1 MDALALLCTLHAD
14 GPSSLKRLRSRG
26 CADLST
32 LLSRTPDAVAED
44 LSIERPAAR
53 RLIREARLLADRVGI
68 SALEVEEAPPTAEAP
83 APARALIQDS
93 SQQPASAGGL
103 DSVDRALVERIT
115 RPAPTRPGDPSSQP
129 EEPGD
134 LQGPAAAPAAAP
146 APAEGSAE
154 GSAESMAGSSSE
166 SPAEGPTADAGVS
179 ASLPDWL
186 EGPAV
191 PHADDPFSV
200 PGADFGPAVFGSEGV
215 PAAVD
220 PAAVDPAA
228 VASAAP
234 AGSAVGQSEGDSSE
248 EPAAEVT
255 FEEAPGEFATA
266 EAVGSEANDAIL
278 EDQDVPLEEA
288 GPLVPALEPLA
299 QGLLPGVAALS
310 SDEIAEALDR
320 ALPYTDLDQAPAAAS
335 PAPRDTAEPR
345 VFGASVFGASVFE
358 DAESEEAAPEGG
370 ACEQPVTGGA
380 PDGSVEVSRADLAAD
395 SIAESAPEPAAE
407 LTAESAAEIAAGP
420 APEGTGD
427 HREVE
432 DHVVHPWAADLES
445 VEPGRDAEQTPPTTW
460 ADVSSS
466 ELADVEKDAPV
477 PIPAIAEEVSAASTA
492 ALPGMDEALIED
504 MERLGICSF
513 ADLSTAESLALT
525 RGLGVTFAQARRLR
539 FLARRAEAEG
549 EAWPVIS
556 SPSTA
561 ALESAADQPEEVA
574 APQLEQ
580 AGTEP
585 EASTVPVP
593 ETPVLE
599 TPAGEVSSVE
609 IPEAGTSVAEVPV
622 AEVPLAEVPLA
633 EVPVAET
640 LDPEPAPFAADI
652 FDDEPRGEGAPALEL
667 DVVGDPLEDL
677 PHLVLDAPQSRPF
690 AAEINEQEEVAEVPK
705 PEREPEPESQVE
717 ADLEVARE
725 PESASPREAAH
736 LDGAPSFVDQ
746 PTPVAELEQQGVR
759 VDPSEVQARP
769 RFGDQFARA
778 AQARRASSKPGKT
791 VLGWNFEIPRP
802 GPETLPLAS
811 ITANLSADPEKVD
824 GADGGS
830 APGDA
835 DSGGP
840 FADA

>member
-1 MDALALLCTLHAD
+1 M
-14 GPSSLKRLRSRG
+14 
-26 CADLST
+26 
-32 LLSRTPDAVAED
+32 
-44 LSIERPAAR
+44 
-53 RLIREARLLADRVGI
+53 
-68 SALEVEEAPPTAEAP
+68 
-83 APARALIQDS
+83 
-93 SQQPASAGGL
+93 
-103 DSVDRALVERIT
+103 
-115 RPAPTRPGDPSSQP
+115 
-129 EEPGD
+129 
-134 LQGPAAAPAAAP
+134 
-146 APAEGSAE
+146 
-154 GSAESMAGSSSE
+154 
-166 SPAEGPTADAGVS
+166 
-179 ASLPDWL
+179 
-186 EGPAV
+186 
-191 PHADDPFSV
+191 
-200 PGADFGPAVFGSEGV
+200 
-215 PAAVD
+215 
-220 PAAVDPAA
+220 
-228 VASAAP
+228 
-234 AGSAVGQSEGDSSE
+234 
-248 EPAAEVT
+248 
-255 FEEAPGEFATA
+255 
-266 EAVGSEANDAIL
+266 
-278 EDQDVPLEEA
+278 
-288 GPLVPALEPLA
+288 
-299 QGLLPGVAALS
+299 
-310 SDEIAEALDR
+310 
-320 ALPYTDLDQAPAAAS
+320 
-335 PAPRDTAEPR
+335 
-345 VFGASVFGASVFE
+345 
-358 DAESEEAAPEGG
+358 
-370 ACEQPVTGGA
+370 
-380 PDGSVEVSRADLAAD
+380 
-395 SIAESAPEPAAE
+395 
-407 LTAESAAEIAAGP
+407 
-420 APEGTGD
+420 
-427 HREVE
+427 
-432 DHVVHPWAADLES
+432 ES

-561 ALESAADQPEEVA
+561 ALESAANQREEVA
-574 APQLEQ
+574 ARQLEQ

-593 ETPVLE
+593 EAPALE
-599 TPAGEVSSVE
+599 TPAAEVSSVE

-622 AEVPLAEVPLA
+622 AEVPLAEVP
-633 EVPVAET
+633 VAET
-640 LDPEPAPFAADI
+640 LAPEPAPFAADI
-652 FDDEPRGEGAPALEL
+652 FDDEPRGEGAPALEP

-690 AAEINEQEEVAEVPK
+690 AAEINEQEVVAEVPK
-705 PEREPEPESQVE
+705 SEREPEPESQVE

-725 PESASPREAAH
+725 PDSASPREAAI
-736 LDGAPSFVDQ
+736 LDDAPSSVDQ

-824 GADGGS
+824 GAEGGS